1 MTIYL
6 DHAATTSIRP
16 EAVDAVTSALAS
28 GNGNASGTHT
38 IARSAKNLLEDAR
51 ERAAAVVGASRSDEI
66 VFTSGGTESDNLAI
80 IGAGLV
86 GDSQTIVVSSIEHK
100 AVLEPARGLARFG
113 RRVVE
118 IPCDA
123 DGVVGPDAVEQA
135 VGANTGVVSVMAA
148 NNEVGAIQPIREIAR
163 VVREIAPGAVIHT
176 DAAQAFVG
184 APIDVV
190 DLGVDLLTLAA
201 HKFGG
206 PKGVGI
212 LDVRTGVD
220 LEPLI
225 TGGGQEAGRRPGTS
239 NVAGV
244 AGMVAAMEAAEADR
258 DRFAGVVGGER
269 DAFESAITQRFP
281 DAVVTAG
288 DVTRL
293 PHFSHLR
300 LPGVRAESLLIRLD
314 AHGVYAAAGSACQ
327 SGAVEPSHVLTA
339 MGMSA
344 EQAHGS
350 LRFSLGRDNT
360 EEEIDITVEA
370 VVEVVGRMRAMSPL
384 AKKKSNHG

>member
-100 AVLEPARGLARFG
+100 AVLEPARGLTRFG

-176 DAAQAFVG
+176 DAVQAFVG

-212 LDVRTGVD
+212 LYVRTGVD

-339 MGMSA
+339 MGMSDA
-344 EQAHGS
+344 DARS
-350 LRFSLGRDNT
+350 CVRFTMGWDTAPGEGERSAAA
-360 EEEIDITVEA
+360 VSA
-370 VVEVVGRMRAMSPL
+370 VVEAMRNA
-384 AKKKSNHG
+384 A